1 VDKLSKVIK
10 PENIDVRGLVRVLQG
25 IEERLT
31 NIEQVLD
38 MDDSGYRVNDEGQQ

>member
-1 VDKLSKVIK
+1 VDKLSKVIN
-10 PENIDVRGLVRVLQG
+10 PENIDVPGLVRVLQG